1 MKIQVGINKGIDK
14 ARELIYSYFPEK
26 KVKIEEE
33 NYNTRYFFNITPSK
47 SKSLKDF
54 YNRVA
59 EMILDL
65 ILNIYTDDIIKK
77 HIDHS
82 YKNLKQEEKKELSEI
97 SKKLLLNSENFLIE
111 KQYIN
116 NQIKS
121 YVLDKPIISVDGFI
135 TFRLKDFSLLIRLVI
150 DKGIEEFTARKE
162 YKEFISILKYFVE
175 IQEPKYSIINLVFEG
190 DDFVLLDDRGNK
202 INRDFFEDIIVEIEK
217 EGISNDDLLVSSL
230 IVLAPESLI
239 IHLDENHRDRDVIR
253 IITDVFEDNIYYCLG
268 CEKCKKSL
276 VARHND

>member
-33 NYNTRYFFNITPSK
+33 DYNTRYFFNITPLK

-54 YNRVA
+54 YNRIA
-59 EMILDL
+59 ELILDL

-77 HIDHS
+77 HIDNS
-82 YKNLKQEEKKELSEI
+82 YKNLKQDEKKEISEI
-97 SKKLLLNSENFLIE
+97 SKRLLLNRENFLIE

-175 IQEPKYSIINLVFEG
+175 IQEPKYSVINLVFEG
-190 DDFVLLDDRGNK
+190 NEYELYDDSGNK
-202 INRDFFEDIIVEIEK
+202 INRDFFEDIVVEIEG
-217 EGISNDDLLVSSL
+217 EGISNDDLLVSFL
-230 IVLAPESLI
+230 IVLAPESLV
-239 IHLDENHRDRDVIR
+239 IHLDESHRERDVIR
-253 IITDVFEDNIYYCLG
+253 IITDVFEDRIYYCLG
-268 CEKCKKSL
+268 CEKCKGGL
-276 VARHND
+276 VARHNE